1 MDTHDSGT
9 GRKRA
14 SRQEI
19 AQKLAEY
26 DQAIQNG
33 GSQRR
38 IAGEIGIP
46 RSTLQYWLARKA
58 TVDVDPA
65 VAAFFESPSGA
76 AFLHRLVL
84 GAHFVMT
91 LLGPCSVRLVCQ
103 YLELTGLDR
112 FIASTYSPQQKVS
125 VRMEEAVVGFG
136 QTEQGRLA
144 DGMRPQ
150 AITICQDE
158 TFHPAICLV
167 AIEPVSNFI
176 LLEQYAES
184 RKADDWTAA
193 MQEATAGLTVKIV
206 QSTSDEG
213 QGILHHVKQD
223 LGAHH
228 SPDVF
233 HVQHE
238 LVKGTSVALASHT
251 RQAEQ
256 ALEHASE
263 EVCRQLKEHDT
274 YRQEPHG
281 PGRPPAFEARI
292 EHARTH
298 EEQART
304 SLDQAMTRQERV
316 KAAIRGVSTAYHPY
330 DLDTGKARS
339 AEEMATALQA
349 HFSTIEEV
357 ASQANLSTRSLKKI
371 QKAKKVVV
379 DMVATLTFFLMTIQT
394 KVDALSLVADVE
406 RAMYDNLIPGIYL
419 HLASTKAKTAEHRE
433 HLRQTAENRLTP
445 LRARNGPFAGLEPE
459 ERALLE
465 RVGEECAQVFQR
477 SSSCVEG
484 RNGQLALRHHSLQR
498 ISHRKLA
505 ALTAVHN
512 FAVPR
517 QDGTTAAERFFG
529 APPKDMFEHVLNT
542 VELPGRPAQ
551 KRSQPTQKGY
561 LSCTA

>member
-1 MDTHDSGT
+1 MHTNDKSGK
-9 GRKRA
+9 KRA
-14 SRQEI
+14 SRQDI
-19 AQKLAEY
+19 AQKLADY
-26 DQAIQNG
+26 DQVIQNG

-38 IAGEIGIP
+38 IAEEIGIP

-58 TVDVDPA
+58 TVDVDPD

-125 VRMEEAVVGFG
+125 VQMEEAVVGFG
-136 QTEQGRLA
+136 KAEQGRLA
-144 DGMRPQ
+144 DGMRSQ
-150 AITICQDE
+150 DITVCQDE
-158 TFHPAICLV
+158 TFHPDICLV

-176 LLEQYAES
+176 LVEKYTES

-193 MQEATAGLTVKIV
+193 MQAATAGLTVEIV

-238 LVKGTSVALASHT
+238 LVKGTSVVLASHT

-256 ALEHASE
+256 ALEQASE
-263 EVCRQLKEHDT
+263 EVCRHLKEHDA

-281 PGRPPAFEARI
+281 PGRPPAFATRI

-298 EEQART
+298 EAQART
-304 SLDQAMTRQERV
+304 SLEHAMTRQERV
-316 KAAIRGVSTAYHPY
+316 KAAIQGVSTTYHPY
-330 DLDTGKARS
+330 DLDTGMARS

-357 ASQANLSTRSLKKI
+357 ASQANLSSRSRKKI

-379 DMVATLTFFLMTIQT
+379 DMVATLTFFLLTIQA
-394 KVDALSLVADVE
+394 KVDALSLVTDVE

-433 HLRQTAENRLTP
+433 HLRQTAEDLLTP

-459 ERALLE
+459 EKALIE

-512 FAVPR
+512 FAVTR

-529 APPKDMFEHVLNT
+529 VPPKDMFEHVLNT

-551 KRSQPTQKGY
+551 KRSQPKRKGY
-561 LSCTA
+561 LSCAV